1 MMVLVI
7 LPFPATSQV
16 CCIPQTMVYEKIKD
30 KWHVKSIMSGE
41 EVFQYMIQGMYN
53 NYVLMGDTNEYNSD
67 P

>member
-1 MMVLVI
+1 
-7 LPFPATSQV
+7 
-16 CCIPQTMVYEKIKD
+16 MVYEKIKD